1 MANRRFYW
9 MKLPSDYFGQ
19 LIQKKMR
26 KQPDGAEMQLIYLKM
41 LLYCIDK
48 DAEIIF
54 QGVYDSVEDEIAE
67 EIGEDAEAVK
77 KTLTFLEANK
87 KLERMEHGFILP
99 EALELVGSESVSAER
114 VRRFRERQAS
124 QSAGETL
131 QCNADVTECNADGAQ
146 CNVDIDKDIYIDKD
160 IDKEKDKDKSKIK
173 SIYCAELSETP
184 QRQQP
189 PKTDKKPETIEV
201 EPVPSGYKII
211 LLDKSFYEIPL
222 EKLNFWKESYP
233 AVDVE
238 QEIRNMEAWAD
249 ANPTRRKTRNGV
261 VRFITNWLKREQNK
275 GGSYQRGSSR
285 QKASYDLD
293 SYLQQRINGGSANDN
308 TGTGFTDYS
317 AF

>member
-26 KQPDGAEMQLIYLKM
+26 KQPDGAEMQLIYLKL

-87 KLERMEHGFILP
+87 KLERTEHGFILP

-114 VRRFRERQAS
+114 VRRFRERQA
-124 QSAGETL
+124 L

-146 CNVDIDKDIYIDKD
+146 CNVDIDKDID
-160 IDKEKDKDKSKIK
+160 IDQEKDKDKSKIK
-173 SIYCAELSETP
+173 SIYCVELSETP
-184 QRQQP
+184 QRQPP
-189 PKTDKKPETIEV
+189 PKTDKKSETIEV

-249 ANPTRRKTRNGV
+249 ANPTRRKNRNGV

-275 GGSYQRGSSR
+275 GGSYQRGSS
-285 QKASYDLD
+285 QKGAAFNAFDYIQKQIS
-293 SYLQQRINGGSANDN
+293 GGSENDY
-308 TGTGFTDYS
+308 TGTGF
-317 AF
+317 